1 MDKIDKI
8 HWTTDFD
15 EAKSLYWYT
24 AVYLGL
30 PNVFTS
36 VLRRKLAGSSV
47 VKAIIIPTST
57 VTDPVSGSQI
67 SIHLTDRYFF
77 IGTTQKVHKESEL
90 GIHSSLTSITLL
102 RNHDGVNSPS
112 IISLSEID
120 SVVDTH
126 LCRRRETLQEMV
138 NIIITGG
145 TFKEW
150 YGTVTGKPSNDN
162 VGVKVSSDEYHFEVD
177 MPIALCKP
185 T

>member
-1 MDKIDKI
+1 MEKRDKI

-15 EAKSLYWYT
+15 MAQGLHWYT

-30 PNVFTS
+30 PNAFTS
-36 VLRRKLAGSSV
+36 ILRRKLASHEAVS
-47 VKAIIIPTST
+47 AIIIPTST
-57 VTDPVSGSQI
+57 VIDPVSGSSI

-77 IGTTQKVHKESEL
+77 IGTTKEVYTESDL
-90 GIHSSLTSITLL
+90 GIHSSLTNITLL

-112 IISLSEID
+112 VISLSEID

-138 NIIITGG
+138 DVVITGG
-145 TFKEW
+145 VFKSW
-150 YGTVTGKPSNDN
+150 YGTVTSKPHNDN
-162 VGVKVSSDEYHFEVD
+162 VGVKVASDEYRFEID